1 MCCTCGAKRS
11 NKQGAV
17 CGLLAQLKDEFLE
30 GYALGVLYADEQV
43 AQLREKELDLLIAEL
58 AQFLA

>member
-1 MCCTCGAKRS
+1 M
-11 NKQGAV
+11 

-30 GYALGVLYADEQV
+30 GYALGFLYADEQV
-43 AQLREKELDLLIAEL
+43 AELREKELDLLIAKL